1 MVFKFRMIS
10 IWLGSG
16 FPLDKRIA
24 HKTDSYLRQ
33 ISLAE
38 NLFISGTTSVSQD
51 FVAAESA
58 EEPPPGTKA
67 SE

>member
-1 MVFKFRMIS
+1 MVS
-10 IWLGSG
+10 INCASG
-16 FPLDKRIA
+16 FPLERRIA
-24 HKTDSYLRQ
+24 HKTESYLRQ

-51 FVAAESA
+51 LVALWSA